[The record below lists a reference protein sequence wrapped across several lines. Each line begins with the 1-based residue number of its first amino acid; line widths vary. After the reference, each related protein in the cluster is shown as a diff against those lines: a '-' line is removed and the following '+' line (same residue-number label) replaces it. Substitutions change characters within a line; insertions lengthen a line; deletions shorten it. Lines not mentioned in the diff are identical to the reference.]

1 MAKLTNEMK
10 NKIITG
16 LVNDA
21 YKASEFA
28 EIREGLIK
36 EVKKHPFIRKGM
48 ELIKRYPEY
57 IDVSTSIFI
66 SSGFS
71 KYSEEQQTMFMNIYV
86 CNSYG
91 NYFSADYEFCT
102 KGYFTLYEHID
113 ELSEKGQAF
122 WDRLVD
128 FCNGKVTFKKN
139 LEQIVNSVNT
149 TKQLLDIL
157 PEAKKYIPEEISNF
171 LIPMDCVKSVR
182 EVLQNVVCTV

>member
-1 MAKLTNEMK
+1 MAKLTNETK

-16 LVNDA
+16 LVNDT

-36 EVKKHPFIRKGM
+36 EVKKLPFIRKGM

-57 IDVSTSIFI
+57 INVSTSIFI
-66 SSGFS
+66 FGNFS
-71 KYSEEQQTMFMNIYV
+71 KYSKEQQNTFMNICA
-86 CNSYG
+86 CNSYDK
-91 NYFSADYEFCT
+91 YFSADYEFCT
-102 KGYFTLYEHID
+102 KGCFTLYEHID
-113 ELSEKGQAF
+113 ELSEKGQVF

-139 LEQIVNSVNT
+139 LEQVVDSVNT

-157 PEAKKYIPEEISNF
+157 PEAKKYIPEEITNF

>member
-1 MAKLTNEMK
+1 MK

-36 EVKKHPFIRKGM
+36 EVKKLPFIRKGI

-57 IDVSTSIFI
+57 IPISTSIYI
-66 SSGFS
+66 SDGIHNPN
-71 KYSEEQQTMFMNIYV
+71 YSDDEQKTFRNIYN
-86 CNSYG
+86 CNQCRL
-91 NYFSADYEFCT
+91 NFFTDYQFCS
-102 KGYFTLYEHID
+102 KKSFILYEHVD
-113 ELSEKGQAF
+113 ELSEKGQTF

-128 FCNGKVTFKKN
+128 FCNGKVIFKKN

-149 TKQLLDIL
+149 TKQLTDIL
-157 PEAKKYIPEEISNF
+157 PEAKKYIPEEITNF

-182 EVLQNVVCTV
+182 EVLQNVVSAI